1 MMWTM
6 PVRRLL
12 SVCLGLTLGFSGI
25 AEAELVLLRNG
36 DVLKVTTF
44 EVGPEKAR
52 LTLPSGGV
60 LTLGTLRIER
70 ILEDEI
76 VEISS
81 TPEEASSGIRLGFRS
96 GDEPPATP
104 FGPQIHAAARR
115 HDVNPALVAAMA
127 RAESAF
133 DARAVSPKGA
143 RGLLQL
149 MPATASRFGVSPGE
163 LFDPARNLEA
173 GVRYLAWLV
182 RRFEGDAVR
191 VVAAYNA
198 GEGAVDRYGGVP
210 PYRETREYLAKVM
223 GLMEDGP
230 SDRSRATRLASR

>member
-1 MMWTM
+1 MWTM
-6 PVRRLL
+6 PLRRLL
-12 SVCLGLTLGFSGI
+12 SVCLGLTLGLSGI

-36 DVLKVTTF
+36 DVLKVTEF

-70 ILEDEI
+70 ILDDEI
-76 VEISS
+76 VEVD
-81 TPEEASSGIRLGFRS
+81 PPAEEPSSGIRLEFRR
-96 GDEPPATP
+96 GDAPPSTP
-104 FGPQIHAAARR
+104 FGPEIHTAARR
-115 HDVNPALVAAMA
+115 HGLNPALVAAMA

-149 MPATASRFGVSPGE
+149 MPATASRFGVSSDE
-163 LFDPARNLEA
+163 LFDPVRNLEA

-210 PYRETREYLAKVM
+210 PYGETRRYLAKVTE
-223 GLMEDGP
+223 LMEDGFSDP
-230 SDRSRATRLASR
+230 SRGTRLASR